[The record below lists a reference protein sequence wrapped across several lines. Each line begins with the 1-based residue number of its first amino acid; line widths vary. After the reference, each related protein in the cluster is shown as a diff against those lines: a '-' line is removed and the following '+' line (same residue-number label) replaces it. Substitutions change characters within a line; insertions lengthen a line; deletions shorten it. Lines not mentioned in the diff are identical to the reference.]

1 MGTYDPGVI
10 IFQGGGPF
18 EAHDEIDAGVL
29 ARQRSDDGRRVA
41 DGRCDGEAL
50 ACWSRPLGRGRSASA
65 GLRSTTSWCC
75 SAPRRPTP
83 RRRLRAAGAVWVV
96 GDSPMHLRS
105 VLKDTPIV
113 EALRHHAD
121 EGVLVAVGACAAA
134 MCDPMTDPRGGAFTL
149 GLGLVAG
156 LALVTESETL
166 TAERLNR
173 TRELAAEHGDACLAV
188 MPSGSALTRDDTGWT
203 VHGDV
208 DARRRLAVI
217 LRARRPFGSPRAAC
231 ASSLRASLGS

>member
-29 ARQRSDDGRRVA
+29 ARSGATTVAVLPTADAMENPGLLVETARSWAQRVGGPEIDDVMVLQRA
-41 DGRCDGEAL
+41 EATD
-50 ACWSRPLGRGRSASA
+50 AAA
-65 GLRSTTSWCC
+65 
-75 SAPRRPTP
+75 A
-83 RRRLRAAGAVWVV
+83 RLRAAGAVWVV

-105 VLKDTPIV
+105 VLKYTPIV

-188 MPSGSALTRDDTGWT
+188 MPSGSALSRDDTGWT

-208 DARRRLAVI
+208 DVVGDL
-217 LRARRPFGSPRAAC
+217 P
-231 ASSLRASLGS
+231 

>member
-1 MGTYDPGVI
+1 MGTYDPSVI

-29 ARQRSDDGRRVA
+29 ARSGATTVAVLPTADAMENPGLLVEAARSWAQRVGGPEIDDVMVLQRA
-41 DGRCDGEAL
+41 EATD
-50 ACWSRPLGRGRSASA
+50 AAA
-65 GLRSTTSWCC
+65 
-75 SAPRRPTP
+75 A
-83 RRRLRAAGAVWVV
+83 RLRAAGAGWVV

-149 GLGLVAG
+149 GLGLVVG

-208 DARRRLAVI
+208 ELVGDL
-217 LRARRPFGSPRAAC
+217 PR
-231 ASSLRASLGS
+231 

>member
-1 MGTYDPGVI
+1 MGTYDPSVI

-29 ARQRSDDGRRVA
+29 ARTGATTVAVLPTADAMENPGLLVEAARSWAQRVGGPEIDDVMVLQRA
-41 DGRCDGEAL
+41 EATD
-50 ACWSRPLGRGRSASA
+50 AAA
-65 GLRSTTSWCC
+65 
-75 SAPRRPTP
+75 A
-83 RRRLRAAGAVWVV
+83 RLRAAGAVWVV

-188 MPSGSALTRDDTGWT
+188 MPSGSALSRDDTGWT

-208 DARRRLAVI
+208 DVVGDL
-217 LRARRPFGSPRAAC
+217 P
-231 ASSLRASLGS
+231 

>member
-1 MGTYDPGVI
+1 MGTYDPSVI

-29 ARQRSDDGRRVA
+29 ARSGATTVAVLPTADAMENPGLLVEAARSWAQRVGGPEIDDVMVLQRA
-41 DGRCDGEAL
+41 EATD
-50 ACWSRPLGRGRSASA
+50 AAA
-65 GLRSTTSWCC
+65 
-75 SAPRRPTP
+75 A
-83 RRRLRAAGAVWVV
+83 RLRAAGAVWVV

-188 MPSGSALTRDDTGWT
+188 MPSGSALSRDDTGWT

-208 DARRRLAVI
+208 DVVGDL
-217 LRARRPFGSPRAAC
+217 P
-231 ASSLRASLGS
+231 

>member
-1 MGTYDPGVI
+1 MI

-18 EAHDEIDAGVL
+18 EAHDELDAGVL
-29 ARQRSDDGRRVA
+29 ARTGATTVAVLPTADAMENPGLLVDAARAWAQRVGGPDIDDVMVLQRA
-41 DGRCDGEAL
+41 EATD
-50 ACWSRPLGRGRSASA
+50 AAA
-65 GLRSTTSWCC
+65 
-75 SAPRRPTP
+75 A
-83 RRRLRAAGAVWVV
+83 RLRAAGAVWVV

-156 LALVTESETL
+156 LALVTESESL

-173 TRELAAEHGDACLAV
+173 SRELAAEHGDACLAV
-188 MPSGSALTRDDTGWT
+188 MPSGSALSRDDTGWT

-208 DARRRLAVI
+208 ELVGDL
-217 LRARRPFGSPRAAC
+217 PS
-231 ASSLRASLGS
+231 

>member
-10 IFQGGGPF
+10 IFQGGSPF

-29 ARQRSDDGRRVA
+29 ARSGATTVAVLPTADAMENPGLLVDAARAWAQRVGGPDIDDVMVLQRA
-41 DGRCDGEAL
+41 EATD
-50 ACWSRPLGRGRSASA
+50 AAA
-65 GLRSTTSWCC
+65 
-75 SAPRRPTP
+75 A
-83 RRRLRAAGAVWVV
+83 RLRAAGAVWVV

-113 EALRHHAD
+113 EALRHHAA

-188 MPSGSALTRDDTGWT
+188 MPSGSALSRDDTGWT

-208 DARRRLAVI
+208 ELVGDL
-217 LRARRPFGSPRAAC
+217 P
-231 ASSLRASLGS
+231 

>member
-1 MGTYDPGVI
+1 MGTYDPSVI

-29 ARQRSDDGRRVA
+29 ARTGATTVAVLPTADAMENPGLLVEAARSWAQRVGGPEIDDVMVLQRA
-41 DGRCDGEAL
+41 EATD
-50 ACWSRPLGRGRSASA
+50 AAA
-65 GLRSTTSWCC
+65 
-75 SAPRRPTP
+75 A
-83 RRRLRAAGAVWVV
+83 RLRAAGAVWVV

-188 MPSGSALTRDDTGWT
+188 MPSGSALSRDDTGWT

-208 DARRRLAVI
+208 ELVGDL
-217 LRARRPFGSPRAAC
+217 P
-231 ASSLRASLGS
+231 

>member
-1 MGTYDPGVI
+1 MI

-29 ARQRSDDGRRVA
+29 ARSGATTVAVLPTADAMENPGLLVEAARSWAQRVGGPEIDDVMVLQRA
-41 DGRCDGEAL
+41 EATD
-50 ACWSRPLGRGRSASA
+50 AAA
-65 GLRSTTSWCC
+65 
-75 SAPRRPTP
+75 A
-83 RRRLRAAGAVWVV
+83 RLRAAGAVWVV

-188 MPSGSALTRDDTGWT
+188 MPSGSALSRDDTGWT

-208 DARRRLAVI
+208 DVVGDL
-217 LRARRPFGSPRAAC
+217 P
-231 ASSLRASLGS
+231 